1 MAWLMTA
8 APYIG
13 MGVTAVGQTQE
24 GIDAKIEGETVARQ
38 YEINAG
44 QEQAHAQRRAIE
56 RRREARLVESRA
68 RAMASYSGGGAS
80 DPTVT
85 KILDEI
91 AGEGEYRAALELYE
105 GDERARALNL
115 EADAARRGGDRAI
128 KASRY
133 RAAGTAL
140 SGASSLYGKYGG
152 YG

>member
-24 GIDAKIEGETVARQ
+24 GIDAKAEGVTEAYQ
-38 YEINAG
+38 LANAAK
-44 QEQAHAQRRAIE
+44 QEQANAQRRAIE

-68 RAMASYSGGGAS
+68 RALASYGGGAN

-115 EADAARRGGDRAI
+115 QGDAAKRGGDRAI

-133 RAAGTAL
+133 RVAGTAL
-140 SGASSLYGKYGG
+140 SGASDLHAKYG
-152 YG
+152 